1 MVIKANYKEVIAEY
15 IEVKKTLK
23 CILRT
28 YYFLEMRKAV
38 Q

>member
-1 MVIKANYKEVIAEY
+1 MVIKTNYKEATAEY
-15 IEVKKTLK
+15 IEVKKILEY
-23 CILRT
+23 ILRT